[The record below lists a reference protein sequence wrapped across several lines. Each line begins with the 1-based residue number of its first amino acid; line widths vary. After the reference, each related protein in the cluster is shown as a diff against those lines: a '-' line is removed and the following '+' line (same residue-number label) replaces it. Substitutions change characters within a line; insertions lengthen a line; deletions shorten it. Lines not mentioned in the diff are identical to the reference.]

1 MSQVAPGS
9 KAWLA
14 ATVLLLGLL
23 GVVGGA
29 RAETRRLAIL
39 VGNNVGAGA
48 RPPLRFAEEDV
59 NRLAGVLAELGG
71 FERPD
76 LWTVKGGSIAG
87 VRHALLEIRQRLKA
101 WRRRPDQR
109 AVVLFYFSGHSDG
122 LSLEL
127 GSGRLPFIEVR
138 RLLGETAADVR
149 LAIVDSCRA
158 GGLLA
163 VKGGTPGPAFE
174 VHLADNL
181 SSTGEAF
188 ITSSAADE
196 SALESEEIRGSFFSH
211 HLISGLRGAA
221 DASGD
226 GQVTLAEAYQYAF
239 ARTVSATANTV
250 IGPQHPGY
258 DYKLSGRGDVV
269 LTRLQRPS
277 ALLEAPAGFDRML
290 LVDRRRAEVVVELG
304 PRAARRVAVAAGRY
318 RLHAWRAGQLFGT
331 DLVVAAGEVRLVPFA
346 ALTPASPQIGVSKGP
361 TAKLTA
367 TAAEDAPA
375 SHQRA
380 ATRALLVGAGYEG
393 AVADS
398 LRGLPGLRLGL
409 SGIARRSPTLSL
421 NLASARGQGF
431 RESRVE
437 LRAGYQQRW
446 SSARWWLAVGAE
458 LGGGAAAQQIDG
470 EHARRSLVGSAG
482 VTSVLGLT
490 LWSPVS
496 LVLAGELPV
505 RLLRRQDQAVALIQP
520 AAWLGFVLAL

>member
-1 MSQVAPGS
+1 MSELSPGA
-9 KAWLA
+9 KRRLVGA
-14 ATVLLLGLL
+14 ALLLGLL
-23 GVVGGA
+23 GLASGA
-29 RAETRRLAIL
+29 QAETRRLAIL
-39 VGNNVGAGA
+39 VGNNVGTGT

-59 NRLAGVLAELGG
+59 NRLAGVLTELGG
-71 FERPD
+71 LERSD
-76 LWTVKGGSIAG
+76 LWTVKGGS
-87 VRHALLEIRQRLKA
+87 VQSVKQALLEIQQRILA

-109 AVVLFYFSGHSDG
+109 AVVMFYFSGHSDG

-127 GSGRLPFIEVR
+127 GRGRLPFIEVR
-138 RLLGETAADVR
+138 RMLGETAADVR
-149 LAIVDSCRA
+149 LAIVDTCRA

-258 DYKLSGRGDVV
+258 DYNLSGRGDVV

-277 ALLEAPAGFDRML
+277 ALLETPAGFDRLL
-290 LVDRRRAEVVVELG
+290 LVDRRRGEVVVELG

-331 DLVVAAGEVRLVPFA
+331 DLVVEAGEVRLVPSA
-346 ALTPASPQIGVSKGP
+346 ALIAVSPQAGVSKGP
-361 TAKLTA
+361 SAELSA
-367 TAAEDAPA
+367 SAADTA

-380 ATRALLVGAGYEG
+380 PTLALLVGAGYEG
-393 AVADS
+393 AVAGS
-398 LRGLPGLRLGL
+398 LRGLPGMRLGL
-409 SGIARRSPTLSL
+409 SGTARRSPTLSL
-421 NLASARGQGF
+421 NLASARGESF
-431 RESRVE
+431 RESRFE
-437 LRAGYQQRW
+437 LRGGYQQRW
-446 SSARWWLAVGAE
+446 SVDRWSLTLGAE
-458 LGGGAAAQQIDG
+458 LGGGAAVQQIAGGD
-470 EHARRSLVGSAG
+470 ARRSAVASAG
-482 VTSVLGLT
+482 IVSILGLA

-496 LVLAGELPV
+496 LVVAGEVPV
-505 RLLRRQDQAVALIQP
+505 RLLRRQDQTVALIQP